1 MKRPRR
7 GNRPRVLPVA
17 LAAGLAALAGCTTGP
32 GNKPGTLQW
41 KAYKDVTP
49 LEFGPAAWTTGG
61 LRHEMTAAQ
70 YEKHY
75 TAVSV
80 SAYRLRF
87 EFKVTNTGTRSV
99 DLNKVPRPK
108 ASLTLRDGGLAPD
121 MIWIYSSRTPNALL
135 EPGQTAKAELFNDN
149 SVPEGARPGQL
160 RVGGQV
166 FDWR

>member
-1 MKRPRR
+1 MKRSRR
-7 GNRPRVLPVA
+7 GNRPRVLLVA
-17 LAAGLAALAGCTTGP
+17 LAASLAGCTTGP

-49 LEFGPAAWTTGG
+49 LEFDPGAWTTDG

-80 SAYRLRF
+80 SCYRLRF
-87 EFKVTNTGTRSV
+87 EFKVTNTGDRSV
-99 DLNKVPRPK
+99 DLNKVARPK
-108 ASLTLRDGGLAPD
+108 ASLTLRDGGAAPG
-121 MIWIYSSRTPNALL
+121 MVWIYSSRTPNALL
-135 EPGQTAKAELFNDN
+135 EPGQTARAELFNDN

-166 FDWR
+166 FTWP